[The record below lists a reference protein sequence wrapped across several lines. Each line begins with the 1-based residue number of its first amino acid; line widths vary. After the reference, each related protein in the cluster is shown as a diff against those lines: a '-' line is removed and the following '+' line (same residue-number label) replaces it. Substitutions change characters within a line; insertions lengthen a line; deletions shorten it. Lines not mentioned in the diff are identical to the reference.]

1 MKRRYFIAGNWKMN
15 AGPAETKKI
24 MDGMKA
30 ELASIP
36 ASVEVV
42 FCPPFV
48 SLPAMASFVDYVGFG
63 AQDVHFE
70 DNGAFTGAISTSML
84 NELNAAYCI
93 IGHSERREYFG
104 ETDSTVNKKAKKIL
118 AASMVPI
125 ICCGETLD
133 QRKNSDFEAFV
144 GGQVKAAFEG
154 ISPDDAIKCVVAYE
168 PIWAIGTGETATPE
182 QAQSMH
188 KSLRNMLVSVYGV
201 DIAAQIRILYG
212 GSMKAE
218 NAAELLS
225 QEDVDG
231 GLVGGASLKP
241 KDFAAI
247 ICAAQELS

>member
-15 AGPAETKKI
+15 AGPAETKTI
-24 MDGMKA
+24 IEGMKA
-30 ELASIP
+30 EISALP
-36 ASVEVV
+36 TSVDTV
-42 FCPPFV
+42 FCPPYI
-48 SLPAMASFVDYVGFG
+48 SIPAISQYGDYVKYG

-84 NELNAAYCI
+84 NELKADYCI

-104 ETDSTVNKKAKKIL
+104 ETDETVNKKAKKL
-118 AASMVPI
+118 LSASITPI

-154 ISPDDAIKCVVAYE
+154 ISAADAVKCVVAYE
-168 PIWAIGTGETATPE
+168 PIWAIGTGETASPE

-188 KSLRNMLVSVYGV
+188 KSLRSMLSSIYGN
-201 DIAAQIRILYG
+201 DTAQQIRILYG
-212 GSMKAE
+212 GSMKAA

-241 KDFAAI
+241 AEFAAI
-247 ICAAQELS
+247 IRAAQELS